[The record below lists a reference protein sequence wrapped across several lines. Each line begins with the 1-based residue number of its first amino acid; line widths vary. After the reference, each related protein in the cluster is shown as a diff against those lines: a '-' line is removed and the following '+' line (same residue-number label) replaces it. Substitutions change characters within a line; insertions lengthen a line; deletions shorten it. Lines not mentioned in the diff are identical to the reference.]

1 MGRSRMDMPKLKERC
16 AQCTEWDGK
25 YFSPYTDTV
34 CARGISVIC
43 RRQSSKRCPYF
54 CKKNKVY
61 VNAAKTTCEHY
72 EKSYR
77 QKDLDSDIYEDSK
90 EYYDNDTPLSFYI
103 VILIVLIIIGL
114 IMGVFTIN

>member
-1 MGRSRMDMPKLKERC
+1 MNCYNC
-16 AQCTEWDGK
+16 ANLDPEKKKAGK
-25 YFSPYTDTV
+25 V
-34 CARGISVIC
+34 AGNL
-43 RRQSSKRCPYF
+43 YF

-77 QKDLDSDIYEDSK
+77 QKDQDSDIYEDSK
-90 EYYDNDTPLSFYI
+90 EYYDNDTPISFYI
-103 VILIVLIIIGL
+103 VILIALIIIGL